1 MTDASYPRI
10 VTSVLVEEHPDKV
23 VVRWGLGDR
32 VSALATPEYFG
43 YEVVYY
49 GPDGNG
55 GKRLGVRFGEK
66 VAAYIWD
73 NTDLNQS
80 NYDAESVEENP
91 DALVVTYR
99 DAGLGLAL
107 IGPITAYSH
116 IDSVDSQVE
125 LPVTVLR

>member
-1 MTDASYPRI
+1 MADASFPRY
-10 VTSVLVEEHPDKV
+10 VTSVLVEEHPDRV
-23 VVRWGLGDR
+23 VVTWGLGDR

-99 DAGLGLAL
+99 DAGLGLAT

-116 IDSVDSQVE
+116 IDTVDTQAE